1 MIGGDVI
8 RVPSV
13 LGGHVYVLRASA
25 ALWRDKVS
33 LTLYT
38 RDGRQVSDLRGFR
51 KSGKGSHIAVDN
63 IGPAY
68 SLAEEMLITESVF
81 SESGDGADMV
91 RRANAR
97 ALAWREQNLRG

>member
-1 MIGGDVI
+1 MTAPEVI

-25 ALWRDKVS
+25 VRWREKVV
-33 LTLYT
+33 LTIYT

-51 KSGKGSHIAVDN
+51 KSGKASQIAVEN
-63 IGPAY
+63 IGPEY
-68 SLAEEMLITESVF
+68 SLAEEMLITEAVF
-81 SESGDGADMV
+81 SESGQGADMV

-97 ALAWREQNLRG
+97 ALAWREQNLRE